1 LDGRGIHALDA
12 SPLLLEWTHLQ
23 RFDGSILIM
32 PEPQSYR
39 LSLTPRQRQALTL
52 ALASVVEHYYDP
64 TIIDRWMRPL
74 SLEEIE
80 GLMTHLVT
88 PVKTDGDITDLQ
100 LSSTEMLSL
109 ALVGIWIDTSLPGMS
124 VGDLEEI
131 ETIYDAI
138 DEISDRYW

>member
-1 LDGRGIHALDA
+1 
-12 SPLLLEWTHLQ
+12 
-23 RFDGSILIM
+23 M